1 MASNRQNATIDELF
15 GNASWD
21 TTAEDSFVRKLK
33 IASTS
38 TNWHNVV
45 DVDRILCRIAQE
57 MSVELRR
64 HVSLNLLREKF
75 KELQNR
81 YITFKR
87 LTVWLG
93 AKNNFSSTRFN
104 ITVGN
109 SVERYWHTGER
120 CWSDLQVIFRELA
133 TTSPIYEP
141 GGHSTPPVVHVIDVS
156 SSSSVPDESS
166 RNGSTDP
173 WEIARIRS
181 AHQEH
186 SEQGST
192 LLDSLTTNLGV
203 LAKERVILLYRL
215 INRIMDKSWIDS
227 SETFSAEY
235 ISGVAHFLEFA
246 FTGKLSGSRIYCPCT
261 KCKNRF
267 TKKKDDVREH
277 CLLYDFEK
285 RYKNWR
291 YHGEAY
297 VPLHRNETNEHIISD
312 NRDDIVGMVHEAVKI
327 PSTNVDVGFSQ
338 TSNNEMNEETKNF
351 FKLLQDAETELLP
364 GCAKQTKLSFV
375 VRLLQL
381 KALCGWT
388 NKSIDLLLELLKDSF
403 PDGVNIPANY
413 YEAQKIT
420 NDLGF
425 TYETIDACPN
435 NCMLFRGKDDGLNR
449 CEICNSSR
457 YKDNGKKT
465 AAKRMRY
472 FPLKQRLQ
480 KLFMSSKT
488 ASLMRWHADE
498 RIDDGKF
505 RHPADALAWKDFDI
519 KNPLFA
525 SDARNIRMGL
535 TSDGFNPFRMMNVS
549 YSTWSFSQTQHGTSF
564 GLHEHDSL
572 HLSNNSETVPVVS
585 KIPTKK
591 NKVCIKKKGRGPAKL
606 SDKWGSGT
614 KVELTLNE
622 EGQVIGE
629 KEEYNCYSSA
639 LGTFS
644 HIGTLLPLHY
654 TSWSYMPE
662 DKLDAIWKDVE
673 DCTTLPLEAKS
684 DVLHQ
689 LNNMWRDWKR
699 RLKADYF
706 TPYMND
712 PDHDFSE
719 LPNEQ
724 IEIDQWLTLVK
735 YWKQSEIQMHQEGKD
750 TTEFDMFIASR
761 SCGQGA
767 DDETTNIIK
776 EFKEGLSKRPEQ
788 AQTKEFRKDLYV
800 NAFGED
806 PHGRVRCMGRGITR
820 NKLRKISS
828 SNAPTTQM
836 RGQIEEFRQ
845 LKDVLTHELKE
856 VELLKQDLINQ
867 KEEISKEREQVR
879 KEFREELDHMQVSLD
894 FFVSL
899 VDPSAL
905 QSALSRV
912 RTYGETIANK
922 VNPLADTCGTQ
933 LSTDKDTPS
942 AKQQPRPYPDFPM
955 PHELIYEKNVDA
967 PTQGN
972 KNVPHYVV
980 AGNATEI
987 NTFDCRPVEVGSDVI
1002 LFCSE
1007 PKEIVAEGMLLSMD
1021 SNEKIDEFALGH
1033 EYVKVVIKKAMK
1045 PDYFLIRPR
1054 RGISTIRQVVGKS
1067 VAWEYVNV
1075 SVIYAFICS

>member
-1 MASNRQNATIDELF
+1 
-15 GNASWD
+15 
-21 TTAEDSFVRKLK
+21 
-33 IASTS
+33 
-38 TNWHNVV
+38 
-45 DVDRILCRIAQE
+45 
-57 MSVELRR
+57 
-64 HVSLNLLREKF
+64 
-75 KELQNR
+75 
-81 YITFKR
+81 
-87 LTVWLG
+87 
-93 AKNNFSSTRFN
+93 
-104 ITVGN
+104 
-109 SVERYWHTGER
+109 
-120 CWSDLQVIFRELA
+120 
-133 TTSPIYEP
+133 
-141 GGHSTPPVVHVIDVS
+141 
-156 SSSSVPDESS
+156 
-166 RNGSTDP
+166 
-173 WEIARIRS
+173 
-181 AHQEH
+181 
-186 SEQGST
+186 
-192 LLDSLTTNLGV
+192 
-203 LAKERVILLYRL
+203 
-215 INRIMDKSWIDS
+215 
-227 SETFSAEY
+227 
-235 ISGVAHFLEFA
+235 
-246 FTGKLSGSRIYCPCT
+246 
-261 KCKNRF
+261 
-267 TKKKDDVREH
+267 
-277 CLLYDFEK
+277 
-285 RYKNWR
+285 
-291 YHGEAY
+291 
-297 VPLHRNETNEHIISD
+297 
-312 NRDDIVGMVHEAVKI
+312 MVHEAVKI

-364 GCAKQTKLSFV
+364 GCAKQIKLSFV

-413 YEAQKIT
+413 YETQKIT

-519 KNPLFA
+519 KNSLFA
-525 SDARNIRMGL
+525 SDAL
-535 TSDGFNPFRMMNVS
+535 
-549 YSTWSFSQTQHGTSF
+549 
-564 GLHEHDSL
+564 
-572 HLSNNSETVPVVS
+572 PVVS

-591 NKVCIKKKGRGPAKL
+591 NKVCMKKKDRGPAKL

-644 HIGTLLPLHY
+644 RIGTLLPLHY

-724 IEIDQWLTLVK
+724 IELDQWLTLM
-735 YWKQSEIQMHQEGKD
+735 QQEGED

-776 EFKEGLSKRPEQ
+776 ELKEGLSKRPEQ
-788 AQTKEFRKDLYV
+788 EQTKEFKKDLYV

-912 RTYGETIANK
+912 KTYGETIVNK

-933 LSTDKDTPS
+933 LSTDKDTPPT
-942 AKQQPRPYPDFPM
+942 KQQLRPYPDFPM

-1007 PKEIVAEGMLLSMD
+1007 IPKEIVVEGMLLSMD
-1021 SNEKIDEFALGH
+1021 PNEKIDEFALGH
-1033 EYVKVVIKKAMK
+1033 EYVKVVIRKAMK

-1054 RGISTIRQVVGKS
+1054 RGISTIRQAVGKS

-1075 SVIYAFICS
+1075 MEK

>member
-1 MASNRQNATIDELF
+1 
-15 GNASWD
+15 
-21 TTAEDSFVRKLK
+21 
-33 IASTS
+33 
-38 TNWHNVV
+38 
-45 DVDRILCRIAQE
+45 
-57 MSVELRR
+57 
-64 HVSLNLLREKF
+64 
-75 KELQNR
+75 
-81 YITFKR
+81 
-87 LTVWLG
+87 
-93 AKNNFSSTRFN
+93 
-104 ITVGN
+104 
-109 SVERYWHTGER
+109 
-120 CWSDLQVIFRELA
+120 
-133 TTSPIYEP
+133 
-141 GGHSTPPVVHVIDVS
+141 
-156 SSSSVPDESS
+156 
-166 RNGSTDP
+166 
-173 WEIARIRS
+173 
-181 AHQEH
+181 
-186 SEQGST
+186 
-192 LLDSLTTNLGV
+192 
-203 LAKERVILLYRL
+203 
-215 INRIMDKSWIDS
+215 MDKSWIDS

-277 CLLYDFEK
+277 CLLYGFEK

-505 RHPADALAWKDFDI
+505 RHPVDALAWKDFDI

-525 SDARNIRMGL
+525 SDAPLIWTISDLPAYAMLSGWGTKGAYACPNCGKDTQSKWLDNGHKYCYTCHLRFLPRGHKLRRDKISFDGTIEMEIKKVSMQNVGMLEELDRVATEYKKEDIKKRSRTKFEKENEEHVWKKRSIFFELPYWADNLIRHNLDVMHIEKNVCDNILWTIMGVKKKTKDNLKARRDLQKNNIR
-535 TSDGFNPFRMMNVS
+535 
-549 YSTWSFSQTQHGTSF
+549 
-564 GLHEHDSL
+564 
-572 HLSNNSETVPVVS
+572 
-585 KIPTKK
+585 
-591 NKVCIKKKGRGPAKL
+591 
-606 SDKWGSGT
+606 
-614 KVELTLNE
+614 
-622 EGQVIGE
+622 
-629 KEEYNCYSSA
+629 
-639 LGTFS
+639 
-644 HIGTLLPLHY
+644 LPLHPVEREAQQNCP
-654 TSWSYMPE
+654 TSG
-662 DKLDAIWKDVE
+662 VQ

-699 RLKADYF
+699 RLKVDYF

-724 IEIDQWLTLVK
+724 IELDQWLTLVK
-735 YWKQSEIQMHQEGKD
+735 YWKQSEIQMHQEGED

-767 DDETTNIIK
+767 DEETTNIIK
-776 EFKEGLSKRPEQ
+776 ELKEGLSKRPEQ
-788 AQTKEFRKDLYV
+788 EQTKEFKKDLYV

-806 PHGRVRCMGRGITR
+806 PYGRVRCMGRGITR

-879 KEFREELDHMQVSLD
+879 KEFREELDHMQ
-894 FFVSL
+894 
-899 VDPSAL
+899 
-905 QSALSRV
+905 
-912 RTYGETIANK
+912 IANK

-987 NTFDCRPVEVGSDVI
+987 NTFVCRPVEVGSDVI

-1007 PKEIVAEGMLLSMD
+1007 IPKEIVAEGMLLSMD
-1021 SNEKIDEFALGH
+1021 PNEKIDEFALGH

-1045 PDYFLIRPR
+1045 PDYFLIRPH
-1054 RGISTIRQVVGKS
+1054 RGISTIRQAVGKS